1 MKINDLTCAVKSQL
15 EKKMNIK
22 YSLSILNIPK
32 QKLLEKGDIVILLDD
47 NKKPIIC
54 EFLKVGTY
62 HMELKDVTFPK
73 LLIENIFNTEKLKM
87 FETLNDFTE
96 YANDYLIDY
105 SDLESKEKKEIRTF
119 INLAEK
125 KIEESSTRFGKLNK
139 QILLKTIATQ
149 NGTFTL
155 WMKEHNY
162 TIPNDEC
169 LNEAFIEA
177 DKFHDFFLKK
187 RASFAKTFY
196 KISELKKI
204 SKK

>member
-1 MKINDLTCAVKSQL
+1 
-15 EKKMNIK
+15 MN
-22 YSLSILNIPK
+22 
-32 QKLLEKGDIVILLDD
+32 
-47 NKKPIIC
+47 
-54 EFLKVGTY
+54 T
-62 HMELKDVTFPK
+62 
-73 LLIENIFNTEKLKM
+73 
-87 FETLNDFTE
+87 
-96 YANDYLIDY
+96 A
-105 SDLESKEKKEIRTF
+105 
-119 INLAEK
+119 LAMGNFDG
-125 KIEESSTRFGKLNK
+125 IHIAHK